1 MQIETTRKRF
11 TVDDYHRM
19 AETGILSENDRTEL
33 IEGEI
38 IQMSPI
44 GDPHFN
50 AVNRATMIFARGI
63 GDRVVVSV
71 QNPAVMDRHN
81 EPQPDVV
88 LIRPREGFY
97 GSGKPDPEDVVL
109 LIEISDT
116 SLRFD
121 QEVKLPVYARNGV
134 REVWIVD
141 LQDEVIRV
149 HREPKGKT
157 YTSIEIKQ
165 RNEQIS
171 PQAFP
176 DFSVNVSD
184 LIG

>member
-1 MQIETTRKRF
+1 
-11 TVDDYHRM
+11 
-19 AETGILSENDRTEL
+19 
-33 IEGEI
+33 
-38 IQMSPI
+38 
-44 GDPHFN
+44 
-50 AVNRATMIFARGI
+50 
-63 GDRVVVSV
+63 
-71 QNPAVMDRHN
+71 MDRHN

-149 HREPKGKT
+149 HREPKGKA